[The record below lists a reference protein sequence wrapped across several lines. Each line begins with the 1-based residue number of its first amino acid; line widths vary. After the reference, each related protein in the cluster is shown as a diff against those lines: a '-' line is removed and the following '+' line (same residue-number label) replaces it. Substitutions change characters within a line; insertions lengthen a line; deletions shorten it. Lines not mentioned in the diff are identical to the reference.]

1 MYGNRIREARKKKGM
16 TLKQVAD
23 ATGYTI
29 GHISQI
35 ERNLKSPSLSALRKI
50 AACLECSEV
59 WLIMGESEQS
69 LLPQSSGESDSRKS
83 YLIRKENRIPMK
95 IPEIDN
101 WAGENPDIASKKEE
115 LEVSYVCGKITG
127 LMVRMQPRHWVTE
140 QMISH
145 TTYDESLLLLKG
157 ELELHMDNSVYT
169 VHEGD
174 SFYIP
179 SGSLHNYMNRSKEE
193 AVIVV
198 YFSQL
203 VY

>member
-35 ERNLKSPSLSALRKI
+35 ERNLTSPTLSALRKI

-95 IPEIDN
+95 IPEIDISYSIFTPSHL
-101 WAGENPDIASKKEE
+101 PDGRAA
-115 LEVSYVCGKITG
+115 KITG